1 MASVSTFRL
10 PVDGNIYAA
19 SIFTRCRALIGYELW
34 SGLQLHRLDAWINNF
49 RTPEERYLAA
59 RVLDSLIYRSD
70 AQTIALMRQLFCRV
84 VPDRARERRLPFQLK
99 DCYSSL
105 RGTNDPRIRV
115 VPVIPP
121 NSPPTKSGPTI
132 ARHLKRALRFNETWI
147 IYPHDVASHIGNADA
162 FIFVDDFL
170 GTGTQFNDFLTNT
183 GLTAHVSRSC
193 FIYASLAGH
202 ALGMTNLQQAIPDL
216 HVVTVET
223 LDDGHAIFH
232 DTGGSFP
239 DECNSCETAKQFYY
253 DLLDDRGFNIAG
265 PSRRGFGHFEIA
277 YAFEHAVPDN
287 SLPLLWWA
295 ESSQWLPLF
304 DR

>member
-1 MASVSTFRL
+1 MASVRTFRL
-10 PVDGNIYAA
+10 PTDGSIYSN
-19 SIFTRCRALIGYELW
+19 SIFTRCRELIGYQLW
-34 SGLQLHRLDAWINNF
+34 SGLEQHRLDAWITNF

-84 VPDRARERRLPFQLK
+84 VPDCAREDRLSPQLNN
-99 DCYSSL
+99 CYFSL
-105 RGTNDPRIRV
+105 RGMGDPRIRV

-132 ARHLKRALRFNETWI
+132 ARHLKRTLRFNEAWI
-147 IYPHDVASHIGNADA
+147 IYPDDVKRQLQHADA
-162 FIFVDDFL
+162 FVFVDDFL
-170 GTGTQFNDFLTNT
+170 GTGTQFNDFLADT
-183 GLTAHVSRSC
+183 GLAAYVSSSC
-193 FIYASLAGH
+193 FIYASLAAH
-202 ALGMTNLQQAIPDL
+202 SLGLSNLTQAFPDL

-223 LDDGHAIFH
+223 LDDSHALFH

-239 DECNSCETAKQFYY
+239 DEVNSCETAKQFYY
-253 DLLDDRGFNIAG
+253 DLLDDRGFNIVG
-265 PSRRGFGHFEIA
+265 PDRRGFGHFEIV

-287 SLPLLWWA
+287 SLPILWWN
-295 ESSQWLPLF
+295 ELPQWRPLF